1 MKMDRPVVAIAG
13 ATFAGLVLCQTARA
27 DLLINVDKTAQR
39 MQVAV
44 DGRPVYDWPVS
55 TGRSGYNTPSGTFRP
70 FRMDIDHRSQEWDD
84 APMPYSIF
92 FKGGTAVHGTYEQN
106 NLGHAVSHGCVRLSV
121 ANAAT
126 LWNLVKQEDLANT
139 TVVVEGSIPSA
150 TPPIIA
156 DARPTVLAAAPS
168 VSTLP
173 AATNARPALLA
184 PVPPTFAPPAAAN
197 SAPIVLTPAP
207 QASSPPPIANSR
219 SAAITP
225 ASPVSARP
233 RMANSG
239 PMVLVPP
246 VNIGGRAPAPQKQP
260 LDGPGRR
267 RGSLFSLFGG

>member
-13 ATFAGLVLCQTARA
+13 ATFAGMVLCQTARA

-106 NLGHAVSHGCVRLSV
+106 HLGHAVSHGCVRLSV

-126 LWNLVKQEDLANT
+126 LWNLVRQED
-139 TVVVEGSIPSA
+139 
-150 TPPIIA
+150 
-156 DARPTVLAAAPS
+156 
-168 VSTLP
+168 
-173 AATNARPALLA
+173 
-184 PVPPTFAPPAAAN
+184 
-197 SAPIVLTPAP
+197 
-207 QASSPPPIANSR
+207 
-219 SAAITP
+219 
-225 ASPVSARP
+225 
-233 RMANSG
+233 MANSTSSSK
-239 PMVLVPP
+239 
-246 VNIGGRAPAPQKQP
+246 A
-260 LDGPGRR
+260 
-267 RGSLFSLFGG
+267 